1 MGWLPRPSAP
11 AMATLATPVTEGGRD
26 RAVKGGPS
34 FSDFLVFVI
43 SVSGPCVCPIVT
55 ALSVFF
61 IRPEYMLPF
70 TVFPLSYTFDASQR
84 DRFDL
89 IDSMILD
96 LFIS

>member
-1 MGWLPRPSAP
+1 
-11 AMATLATPVTEGGRD
+11 MATLATPVTEGGQD

-34 FSDFLVFVI
+34 FSEFWFFVI
-43 SVSGPCVCPIVT
+43 SVSGPCVCPTVT

-84 DRFDL
+84 YRFD
-89 IDSMILD
+89 DFGFFSF
-96 LFIS
+96 LFCALWLRLRLRLASQ